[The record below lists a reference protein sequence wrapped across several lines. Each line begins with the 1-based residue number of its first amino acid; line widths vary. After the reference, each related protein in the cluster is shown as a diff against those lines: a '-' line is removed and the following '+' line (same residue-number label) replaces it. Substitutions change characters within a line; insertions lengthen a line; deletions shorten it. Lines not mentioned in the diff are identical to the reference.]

1 MYKVLIDYLNH
12 SGRMR
17 IPGELID
24 MSEADAAPLIKI
36 GAIEAIAVKSDESP
50 TGSGDKDN
58 KDKDPETGNT
68 DDADPVQNDAQNDM
82 QQQPDVSASTNNDA
96 GSDASK
102 TGKKES
108 KTKAK

>member
-12 SGRMR
+12 NGRMR

-24 MSEADAAPLIKI
+24 MQASDAAPLIKI
-36 GAIEAIAVKSDESP
+36 GAIEAVPEKSPPGSSDE
-50 TGSGDKDN
+50 DN

-68 DDADPVQNDAQNDM
+68 DDADPGQND
-82 QQQPDVSASTNNDA
+82 PTNNED

-108 KTKAK
+108 KPKAK